1 MPVHNVRNAFI
12 LSPFTFYAASFLNMP
27 ERRDA
32 APSLHL
38 QHPAHVDSMN
48 PFRLNQSPFLS
59 WEEGIKTSSHLQ
71 PKNVSKNVSK
81 MMGDALNKA

>member
-38 QHPAHVDSMN
+38 QHLAHVDGMN

-59 WEEGIKTSSHLQ
+59 
-71 PKNVSKNVSK
+71 
-81 MMGDALNKA
+81 